1 MLGAAGAAAQ
11 GGSQRRARVVWMIK
25 SERECAVTRSWVKKF
40 EAAAAEI
47 ESMPGGAADK
57 ILEAERTG
65 LQSLADEMRGD
76 VAEYEA
82 LKSGAAPPADMDDF
96 EGLPDAL
103 IKARIGLGM
112 TQRGLAERMG
122 VRERQV
128 QEDERT
134 GYESASCA
142 RLAEVRAALSPGAG
156 SGGIP
161 DEARV
166 MSRIGAAGLDKRF
179 VDDCIV
185 GGPRGG
191 GSTPAR
197 ERKLLSRLRRI
208 YGWTPERLLGSA
220 PLGMAPVRA
229 RLGLPEGA
237 DRAAVRAHAVYAAH
251 VSGVLAG
258 TARSARR
265 HPPRGDPCTLR
276 ADLLDGG
283 KGAITLPRLVE
294 CAWDAGIAVAHL
306 PPLAFHAAYFGGEG
320 AGAVVLARGAATE
333 SRLMLDLA
341 REMCHAARG
350 RDSIDADEH
359 DAGAD
364 GAEAIRFAHAALVG
378 PRADRMFRACIGMCA
393 PGGGAW
399 DRALLGRAVLGVAL
413 EEGARAG
420 LLADYVAYRLAGES
434 VCDWRGAAQSMHE
447 KVTEWRGAVTAAILA
462 RADLSD
468 LSDSDFGLLSDVM
481 GAVTGSGAG
490 GWR

>member
-1 MLGAAGAAAQ
+1 M
-11 GGSQRRARVVWMIK
+11 
-25 SERECAVTRSWVKKF
+25 KKF
-40 EAAAAEI
+40 DAAAAET

-65 LQSLADEMRGD
+65 FQSLAEEMRSD
-76 VAEYEA
+76 IAEYEA
-82 LKSGAAPPADMDDF
+82 LKSGTAPPADMDDF

-103 IKARIGLGM
+103 IRARIGLGM
-112 TQRGLAERMG
+112 TQRELAERMG
-122 VRERQV
+122 VRERQI
-128 QEDERT
+128 QEYEET

-142 RLAEVRAALSPGAG
+142 RLAEARAALSPGAG

-191 GSTPAR
+191 GSAPAR

-229 RLGLPEGA
+229 RLGLPAGA
-237 DRAAVRAHAVYAAH
+237 DRAAVHAHAVYAAH
-251 VSGVLAG
+251 VSGILAG
-258 TARSARR
+258 AARGARR

-276 ADLLDGG
+276 ADLLDGER
-283 KGAITLPRLVE
+283 GAVTLPRLVE

-306 PPLAFHAAYFGGEG
+306 PPLAFHAAHFGG
-320 AGAVVLARGAATE
+320 AGAGAAIVLARGAATE
-333 SRLMLDLA
+333 SSLMLDLA
-341 REMCHAARG
+341 REMCHAAAG

-359 DAGAD
+359 DAS
-364 GAEAIRFAHAALVG
+364 AEGSEARRFAHAVLVG
-378 PRADRMFRACIGMCA
+378 PRADRMFKACAGMCA

-399 DRALLGRAVLGVAL
+399 DRALLGRAVLRVAL
-413 EEGARAG
+413 EEGARPD
-420 LLADYVAYRLAGES
+420 LLADYVACRLADES
-434 VCDWRGAAQSMHE
+434 ACNWRGAAQSMHE
-447 KVTEWRGAVTAAILA
+447 KVTEWRGAVTSALLA
-462 RADLSD
+462 RADLSR
-468 LSDSDFGLLSDVM
+468 LSDSDFGLLSDAM
-481 GAVTGSGAG
+481 GAE
-490 GWR
+490 RL

>member
-11 GGSQRRARVVWMIK
+11 GGSPRRARVVWMIK

-40 EAAAAEI
+40 DAAAAETG
-47 ESMPGGAADK
+47 SMPGGAADK

-65 LQSLADEMRGD
+65 FQSLAEEMRSD
-76 VAEYEA
+76 IAEYEA
-82 LKSGAAPPADMDDF
+82 LKSGTAPPADMDDF

-103 IKARIGLGM
+103 IRARIGLGM
-112 TQRGLAERMG
+112 TQRELAERMG
-122 VRERQV
+122 VRERQI
-128 QEDERT
+128 QEYEET

-142 RLAEVRAALSPGAG
+142 RLAEARAALSPGAG

-191 GSTPAR
+191 GSAPAR
-197 ERKLLSRLRRI
+197 ERKLLSRLRKI

-237 DRAAVRAHAVYAAH
+237 DLAAVRAHAVYAAH
-251 VSGVLAG
+251 VSGILAG
-258 TARSARR
+258 AARGARR

-276 ADLLDGG
+276 ADLLGG
-283 KGAITLPRLVE
+283 GRGAATLPRLVE

-306 PPLAFHAAYFGGEG
+306 PPLAFHAAHFGGEG
-320 AGAVVLARGAATE
+320 AGAIVLARGAATE

-341 REMCHAARG
+341 REMCHAAAG
-350 RDSIDADEH
+350 RDSIDADGH
-359 DAGAD
+359 DAS
-364 GAEAIRFAHAALVG
+364 AEGSEARRFAHAVLVG

-399 DRALLGRAVLGVAL
+399 DRALLGRAVLRVAL
-413 EEGARAG
+413 EEGARPD
-420 LLADYVAYRLAGES
+420 LLADYVACRLADES
-434 VCDWRGAAQSMHE
+434 ACNWRGAAQSMHE
-447 KVTEWRGAVTAAILA
+447 KVTEWRGAVTSALLA
-462 RADLSD
+462 RADLSR
-468 LSDSDFGLLSDVM
+468 LSDSDFGLLSDAM
-481 GAVTGSGAG
+481 GAE
-490 GWR
+490 RP